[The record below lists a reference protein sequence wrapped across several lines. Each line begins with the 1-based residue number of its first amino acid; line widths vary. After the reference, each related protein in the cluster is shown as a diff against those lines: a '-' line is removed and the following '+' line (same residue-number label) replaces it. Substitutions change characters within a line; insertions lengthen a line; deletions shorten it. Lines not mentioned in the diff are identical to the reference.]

1 MVSGFQRPVIC
12 LIGAPGVG
20 RRSLRNMLIRA
31 NRERYASAIARK
43 LIRNFILIYNKLHI
57 ISIKLIYFSFFTILW
72 YRISQSV
79 K

>member
-43 LIRNFILIYNKLHI
+43 LIRNFLFVYKLHI